1 MGPVAVGLSRSIG
14 RERLVQ
20 QNDDVPLYRYSSAS
34 LAPVPRTTFESE
46 QIRER
51 QDLQR
56 LLLNDLSI
64 LGDDLLAIT
73 EEYGAFKD
81 SSRRID
87 ILALDR
93 RGNLVVIELKRTDD
107 GGHMDLQSLRYAAMV
122 STMTLDHLV
131 ETYAEAHHVEVEQ
144 AKLALTDWIEEPLEE
159 LPNRVRVILVSAD
172 FSTEVTST
180 VLWLN
185 DNYGTDI
192 ACFRLSP
199 YRLGDELLVD
209 LQQLI
214 PLPEATDFQIQQRR
228 KVTATAA
235 NRESG
240 RDFTR
245 YDLVLGEESITASS
259 KQGAV
264 KLAIIAAHQAGV
276 DIDSIRTATRGHR
289 WNAVHPQEGESVQ
302 DAFVREYPESSPGHR
317 WFDLEIREGD
327 TAWTTPRWGGADT
340 ETMLDALAR
349 ASRGK
354 LRIEWSKNDAGGRA

>member
-1 MGPVAVGLSRSIG
+1 M
-14 RERLVQ
+14 
-20 QNDDVPLYRYSSAS
+20 PLYRYSETSI
-34 LAPVPRTTFESE
+34 APVPRTTFDTEHV
-46 QIRER
+46 RER

-73 EEYGAFKD
+73 EEYGLFKD
-81 SSRRID
+81 SHRRID

-93 RGNLVVIELKRTDD
+93 RGSLVVVELKRTDD

-131 ETYAEAHHVEVEQ
+131 ETYADAQRLDIEQ
-144 AKLALTDWIEEPLEE
+144 ARLAIFNWIEQPLEE
-159 LPNRVRVILVSAD
+159 LPNQVRIILVSAD

-192 ACFRLSP
+192 ACFRLAP
-199 YRLGDELLVD
+199 YRLGEELLID

-235 NRESG
+235 KRESG

-245 YDLVLGEESITASS
+245 YDLVLGEEVIKASS

-264 KLAIIAAHQAGV
+264 KLAILAAYQAGV
-276 DIDSIRTATRGHR
+276 EGAKIRSVTRGHR
-289 WNAVHPQEGESVQ
+289 WVAVRPLPGETVEQ
-302 DAFVREYPESSPGHR
+302 AFIRENPNSSSSNR
-317 WFDLEIREGD
+317 WFDLQMHDGD
-327 TAWTTPRWGGADT
+327 VVWTTPRWGGADT
-340 ETMLDALAR
+340 ETMLDALAQ
-349 ASRGK
+349 AAGPL
-354 LRIEWSKNDAGGRA
+354 LRIEWSRSDTGMPA

>member
-1 MGPVAVGLSRSIG
+1 M
-14 RERLVQ
+14 Q

-34 LAPVPRTTFESE
+34 LAPVPRTTFGSE

-131 ETYAEAHHVEVEQ
+131 ETYAEAHHVELEQ
-144 AKLALTDWIEEPLEE
+144 AKLTLTDWIEEPLEE
-159 LPNRVRVILVSAD
+159 LPNRVRIILVSAD

-199 YRLGDELLVD
+199 Y
-209 LQQLI
+209 
-214 PLPEATDFQIQQRR
+214 
-228 KVTATAA
+228 
-235 NRESG
+235 
-240 RDFTR
+240 
-245 YDLVLGEESITASS
+245 
-259 KQGAV
+259 
-264 KLAIIAAHQAGV
+264 
-276 DIDSIRTATRGHR
+276 
-289 WNAVHPQEGESVQ
+289 
-302 DAFVREYPESSPGHR
+302 
-317 WFDLEIREGD
+317 
-327 TAWTTPRWGGADT
+327 
-340 ETMLDALAR
+340 
-349 ASRGK
+349 
-354 LRIEWSKNDAGGRA
+354 

>member
-1 MGPVAVGLSRSIG
+1 M
-14 RERLVQ
+14 
-20 QNDDVPLYRYSSAS
+20 PLYRYSSAS
-34 LAPVPRTTFESE
+34 LAPVPRTTFGSE
-46 QIRER
+46 HVRER

-56 LLLNDLSI
+56 LLLRDLSI

-131 ETYAEAHHVEVEQ
+131 DTYADAQRLEVDQ
-144 AKLALTDWIEEPLEE
+144 ARTALTEWIEEPIEE
-159 LPNRVRVILVSAD
+159 LPNRVRIILLSAD

-185 DNYGTDI
+185 DNYDTDI

-199 YRLGDELLVD
+199 YRLGEELLVD

-214 PLPEATDFQIQQRR
+214 PLPEAADFQIQQRR

-235 NRESG
+235 KRESG

-245 YDLVLGEESITASS
+245 YDLMLGEDTIAASS

-264 KLAIIAAHQAGV
+264 KLAIIAAYRAGV
-276 DIDSIRTATRGHR
+276 ELNAIKAATKGHR
-289 WNAVHPQEGESVQ
+289 WTAVHPRVGESVQ
-302 DAFVREYPESSPGHR
+302 DAFAREYPDASPGHR
-317 WFDLEIREGD
+317 WFDLDLREGD
-327 TAWTTPRWGGADT
+327 IAWTTPRWGGADT
-340 ETMLDALAR
+340 EAMLDGLAQ

-354 LRIEWSKNDAGGRA
+354 LHIVWSKSDDGALA